1 MIVQDEIEKH
11 RAWAYGYQPSKT
23 DRSNFDYYTDVAAK
37 PVGEPRGIFGHY
49 TEQEIAEA
57 EAKIAAGWQG
67 FAARVRQ
74 SHIDHSEERVGKGG
88 FDPYVATWAGRLD
101 LAEKA
106 ARSNQAARRN
116 QYIGAHYPGQTQTGR
131 DRAGRDQTEGVDEG
145 RLVHVSDDP
154 RPEAGFFWAPLTT
167 SPLAHRNG
175 TQRVPFAY
183 PAPRSTHT
191 PCSGALPDLSFSL

>member
-1 MIVQDEIEKH
+1 MRKLATYEAYHDGKLIGAHESWRVYSHAVIVQDDIKKH
-11 RAWAYGYQPSKT
+11 RARAYGYQPSKT

-49 TEQEIAEA
+49 TE
-57 EAKIAAGWQG
+57 
-67 FAARVRQ
+67 R
-74 SHIDHSEERVGKGG
+74 
-88 FDPYVATWAGRLD
+88 
-101 LAEKA
+101 
-106 ARSNQAARRN
+106 
-116 QYIGAHYPGQTQTGR
+116 
-131 DRAGRDQTEGVDEG
+131 DEG